1 MIQANL
7 LFYSKAS
14 GMIDY
19 CIKIILGKSCNISS
33 PVVEWGYI
41 VYVVDVGAVRV
52 DP

>member
-1 MIQANL
+1 M
-7 LFYSKAS
+7 S
-14 GMIDY
+14 DY